1 MGTPKRWVIY
11 CHTHIASGRRYIG
24 FTSKSMSRRWH
35 EHIQNSKHKT
45 GKGCHHFWN
54 AIRKYGKEAF
64 THRVLETCA
73 SLEEANEAERAWIQS
88 YSATNPLF
96 GFNLSPGGNCKLDG
110 SDNSVNASD
119 RARKLW
125 RDPSYRARVTAGVS
139 AANKDPSRVAAL
151 VARNK
156 SMVLSEGSR
165 ARISASNLSRSC
177 TEATRQKLSVVG
189 IGRTPSNVDQL
200 RAMGADRS
208 AFLRARTHCKYGHSL
223 HDAWVRKSD
232 GERLCRTCSRL
243 RKQSRREKTA

>member
-1 MGTPKRWVIY
+1 MALCWTIY
-11 CHTHIASGRRYIG
+11 CHTHIETNRRYIG
-24 FTSKSMSRRWH
+24 LTKLTMMKRWNQH
-35 EHIQNSKHKT
+35 VANAGRKT
-45 GKGCHHFWN
+45 GKGCLHFWN
-54 AIRKYGKEAF
+54 AIRKYGKESF
-64 THRVLETCA
+64 SHRILEICT
-73 SLEEANEAERAWIQS
+73 SIEEANEAEQAWIES
-88 YSATNPLF
+88 FTSTNPEF
-96 GFNLSPGGNCKLDG
+96 GFNLLRGGYKWVGMTRDAKAE
-110 SDNSVNASD
+110 SSD

-125 RDPSYRARVTAGVS
+125 RDPSYRARVTTGVS

-208 AFLRARTHCKYGHSL
+208 AFLRARTHCKHGHSL